1 MGWARFSDPRLPPPF
16 LIISPQASDPP
27 THSSPGLVR
36 LPTDV
41 FLFQTDKSRAR
52 MRHATAP
59 PTGKIA
65 SMASR
70 FQEGGMKVE
79 AREVARKEAP
89 STRHS
94 FPGTCRSPAPTGLA
108 AQEKKVRTCKSCK
121 SSQTSLT
128 YKCEAFRYQDL
139 H

>member
-1 MGWARFSDPRLPPPF
+1 
-16 LIISPQASDPP
+16 
-27 THSSPGLVR
+27 
-36 LPTDV
+36 
-41 FLFQTDKSRAR
+41 

-94 FPGTCRSPAPTGLA
+94 FPGTYRSPAPTGLA
-108 AQEKKVRTCKSCK
+108 AQEKKVKVHRTESHHERFTSARALFERIGSGDNLLEETSRGTSRVTSPAGSRT
-121 SSQTSLT
+121 SSISH
-128 YKCEAFRYQDL
+128 RPG
-139 H
+139 